1 MKHLKQLTL
10 FITIMSIFSTGLYA
24 GEIIGD
30 IDQKNQIDVTEAIY
44 ALQVS
49 SGLRTQMMNVQVDSG
64 YIDMVGS
71 TQEYIEIPHKLGR
84 LPGIIEIIVKTG
96 ANQIFHS
103 KWISTSDG
111 KGMLVCKCND
121 HNQMIKVRF
130 QKNTDEIG
138 RHQTGDS
145 DVQYFQIEPYAD
157 KIIIKRGRI
166 YGDYEPINFDI
177 FWIVQ

>member
-30 IDQKNQIDVTEAIY
+30 IDQNNRIDVTEAIY

-49 SGLRTQMMNVQVDSG
+49 SGLRTQMSNVQIDSG
-64 YIDMVGS
+64 VSNMGKS
-71 TQEYIEIPHKLGR
+71 HENIEILHKLGR
-84 LPGIIEIIVKTG
+84 LPKLIEIIVKTG
-96 ANQIFHS
+96 SNQIFHS

-111 KGMLVCKCND
+111 KGMLICKYID
-121 HNQMIKVRF
+121 HNQMMNVRF
-130 QKNTDEIG
+130 RENTDEIG

-145 DVQYFQIEPYAD
+145 DAQYYFVESD
-157 KIIIKRGRI
+157 SEKIIFKRGQI
-166 YGDYEPINFDI
+166 YGDYVPPNIMEI